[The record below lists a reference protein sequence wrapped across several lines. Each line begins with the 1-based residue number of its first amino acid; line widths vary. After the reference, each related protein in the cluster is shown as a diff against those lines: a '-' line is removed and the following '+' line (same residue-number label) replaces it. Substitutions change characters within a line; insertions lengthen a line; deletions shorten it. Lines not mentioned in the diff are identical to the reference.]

1 MKNKTINI
9 DNLLQLIDRYFD
21 GLTSADEEREL
32 REALADTRLSS
43 PAIDE
48 ARAVM
53 GVFAAARRI
62 EAHGPRRRLLPQMAI
77 AAAASL
83 ALLIGAAAWFLRPAG
98 DDSLNFALVGSQRI
112 DDYSE
117 IESLMHADLSCIAD
131 ARSQVDASIAA
142 ELEALNDVVELP
154 EP

>member
-1 MKNKTINI
+1 MTHKTINN

-21 GLTSADEEREL
+21 GATSTEEERRL
-32 REALADTRLSS
+32 RDALAATDLSS

-62 EAHGPRRRLLPQMAI
+62 APPPRRRLWPKLTV
-77 AAAASL
+77 AAASL
-83 ALLIGAAAWFLRPAG
+83 AMLIGVAVWFRPASA
-98 DDSLNFALVGSQRI
+98 DSLNFALIGSQRI

-117 IESLMHADLSCIAD
+117 IESMMHADLSCIAD

-142 ELEALNDVVELP
+142 ELEALNDVIDFP
-154 EP
+154 QP

>member
-62 EAHGPRRRLLPQMAI
+62 EAPGPRRLLPQMAI